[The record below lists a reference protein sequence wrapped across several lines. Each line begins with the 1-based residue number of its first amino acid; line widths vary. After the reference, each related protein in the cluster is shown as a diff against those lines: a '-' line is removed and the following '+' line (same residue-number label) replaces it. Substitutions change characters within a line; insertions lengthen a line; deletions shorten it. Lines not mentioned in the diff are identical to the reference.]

1 MPIEF
6 RELKIKAIVEP
17 SDQNQGLTLNSSE
30 LEKFRK
36 EILKESLKQMK
47 MFLKEQKER

>member
-6 RELKIKAIVEP
+6 KELIIKAIVEP
-17 SDQNQGLTLNSSE
+17 SERDSGFVLKSEE

-36 EILKESLKQMK
+36 EILKESMRQVKN
-47 MFLKEQKER
+47 FLKEQKER